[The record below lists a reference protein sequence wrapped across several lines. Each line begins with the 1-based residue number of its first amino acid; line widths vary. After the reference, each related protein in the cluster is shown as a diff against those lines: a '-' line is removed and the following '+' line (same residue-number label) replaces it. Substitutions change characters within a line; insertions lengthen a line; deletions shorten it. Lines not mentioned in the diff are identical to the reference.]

1 MGLLGNLN
9 VHSFT
14 TISIFITDPL
24 KLIVTLKGEANKAQS
39 SKAGIYILGPKP
51 VNGKSHWLQDSGT
64 NSIWLYINDI
74 NKGYWHIGPQDDL
87 GTDIAGIVSYEN
99 VASPLKASTW
109 HYSNNGRTKSD
120 DISVDTFVEPGKVP
134 TII

>member
-14 TISIFITDPL
+14 TLSIFITDPL
-24 KLIVTLKGEANKAQS
+24 KLIVTLKGEAKKVQS
-39 SKAGIYILGPKP
+39 SRAGIYVLGPKP

-64 NSIWLYINDI
+64 NCIWFYGKNDGWNIGSQDYLGSARASII
-74 NKGYWHIGPQDDL
+74 
-87 GTDIAGIVSYEN
+87 SFEN

-109 HYSNNGRTKSD
+109 YYHSNNGWTESD
-120 DISVDTFVEPGKVP
+120 DISVDTFFEPGTVP
-134 TII
+134 IL